1 MVNPSHLTKEV
12 TAIIEKFNQLTYHPY
27 IEKYIPSVGI
37 DEEKCRLFYASL
49 SKKASKEDAFV
60 ITLCAM
66 LVQAALDVHEEVTLH
81 PVHSD
86 DARKNRQLHVLIG
99 DYYSS
104 LYYHLLAGSDHVPLT
119 RLFSHTLQEI
129 NEQKM
134 NVYEVNHDEYA
145 EMADHVMFIE
155 SGLYGKLLE
164 EYNLSFDKEIFEQLF
179 FYKRFMD
186 EWNNW
191 NIDRDSAL
199 IQTFLKQTPVSGHQ
213 DALIQKQDEL
223 RASIQRLY
231 VSHPDFTDYIDQ
243 YLNEAIQSAPVE
255 EMERKVR

>member
-1 MVNPSHLTKEV
+1 MVNPSHLAKEV

-37 DEEKCRLFYASL
+37 DDEKCRLFYASL
-49 SKKASKEDAFV
+49 SKKTSKEDAFV

-104 LYYHLLAGSDHVPLT
+104 LYYYLLAGADHVPLT

-134 NVYEVNHDEYA
+134 NVYEVHHADYV
-145 EMADHVMFIE
+145 EMADHVRFIE

-164 EYNLSFDKEIFEQLF
+164 QFELSEDKEIFEKLF

-186 EWNNW
+186 EWNKW
-191 NIDRDSAL
+191 TGDQDSSL
-199 IQTFLKQTPVSGHQ
+199 IRTFLKHTDVSRQQ
-213 DALIQKQDEL
+213 DALLQKQDEL
-223 RASIQRLY
+223 RSSIQELY
-231 VSHPDFTDYIDQ
+231 VSHSDFTDHIDQ
-243 YLNEAIQSAPVE
+243 FLSEAIPSAPIE

>member
-1 MVNPSHLTKEV
+1 MVNPSHLAKEV

-81 PVHSD
+81 PIHSD
-86 DARKNRQLHVLIG
+86 HARKNRQLHVLIG

-134 NVYEVNHDEYA
+134 NVYEGSHSHYED
-145 EMADHVMFIE
+145 MADHVRFIE

-164 EYNLSFDKEIFEQLF
+164 EYELSEDKELFEQLF

-186 EWNNW
+186 EWNKW
-191 NIDRDSAL
+191 TEDQDSAL
-199 IQTFLKQTPVSGHQ
+199 IQTFLKHTEASEQQ
-213 DALIQKQDEL
+213 DTLIQKQDEL
-223 RASIQRLY
+223 QSSIQRLY
-231 VSHPDFTDYIDQ
+231 VSHADFTDHMNQ
-243 YLNEAIQSAPVE
+243 FLKEAIQSAPVE
-255 EMERKVR
+255 AMERKVR

>member
-1 MVNPSHLTKEV
+1 MVNPSHLAKEV

-49 SKKASKEDAFV
+49 SKKRLKRMRLSLRYAQCLFKQR
-60 ITLCAM
+60 LM
-66 LVQAALDVHEEVTLH
+66 YMKKLH
-81 PVHSD
+81 FILLHSD

-104 LYYHLLAGSDHVPLT
+104 LYYYLLAGADHVPLT

-134 NVYEVNHDEYA
+134 NVYEVHHADYV
-145 EMADHVMFIE
+145 EMADHVRFIE

-164 EYNLSFDKEIFEQLF
+164 QYELSEDKEIFEKLF

-186 EWNNW
+186 EWNKCTG
-191 NIDRDSAL
+191 DQDSSL
-199 IQTFLKQTPVSGHQ
+199 IQTFLKHTDVSRQQ
-213 DALIQKQDEL
+213 DALLQKQDEL
-223 RASIQRLY
+223 RSSIQELY
-231 VSHPDFTDYIDQ
+231 VSHSDFTDHIDQ
-243 YLNEAIQSAPVE
+243 FLSEAIPSAPIE